1 MIPNYI
7 EYKLKDKDYKQLV
20 FKRYNDNTFSI
31 DIIDDSGTRCGLI
44 LNSSQMLD
52 LSDIFSI
59 MVLGNG
65 KDE

>member
-7 EYKLKDKDYKQLV
+7 EYNLKDYKQLV

-31 DIIDDSGTRCGLI
+31 DVVDDSGTRCSLM
-44 LNSSQMLD
+44 LNTSQMLD
-52 LSDIFSI
+52 LSDIFST